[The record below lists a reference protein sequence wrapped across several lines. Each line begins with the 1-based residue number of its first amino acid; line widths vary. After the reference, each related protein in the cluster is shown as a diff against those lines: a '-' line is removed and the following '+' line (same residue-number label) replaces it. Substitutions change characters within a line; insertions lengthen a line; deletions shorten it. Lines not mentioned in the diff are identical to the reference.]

1 MNDPAQPSVLIVED
15 DRKTAASIRLYLQ
28 HAGFGADVVH
38 DGHAALAYLES
49 RRPLA
54 LIVDVMLPGVSGL
67 QICRRVREAGET
79 PVLIVSAR
87 TEEPDRIE
95 GLQLGAD
102 DYLTKPFSPREL
114 VARLQAVLR
123 RSGVRIARSGLEFDE
138 RRHEA
143 TVNSKVVPLT
153 RTEFR
158 LLQVMVDAPGRVFS
172 RDDLIRVAFGSDWDG
187 MDRTVDAHIMN
198 LRRKLRGAGARA
210 DAIVTV
216 FGLGYKFRPIG

>member
-1 MNDPAQPSVLIVED
+1 MSGPAQPSVLIVED

-38 DGHAALAYLES
+38 DGNAALAYLEA

-54 LIVDVMLPGVSGL
+54 LIVDVMLPGVNGL
-67 QICRRVREAGET
+67 QICRQVREAGET

-114 VARLQAVLR
+114 VARLRAVLR
-123 RSGVRIARSGLEFDE
+123 RSGVRLRAAVSNWTSGDMKQRSTE
-138 RRHEA
+138 RR
-143 TVNSKVVPLT
+143 
-153 RTEFR
+153 FR
-158 LLQVMVDAPGRVFS
+158 SRGPSFVFCK
-172 RDDLIRVAFGSDWDG
+172 
-187 MDRTVDAHIMN
+187 H
-198 LRRKLRGAGARA
+198 
-210 DAIVTV
+210 
-216 FGLGYKFRPIG
+216 